1 MTEMN
6 RLERGALAVC
16 AAFIFVAAAAPLLM
30 PYDPNFVDMGHVLEY
45 PSARYLLGTDPL
57 GRDVLSRL
65 ISGARVS
72 IGFAAAAAFCT
83 MTVGL
88 VVGTVSGYV
97 GGRVDALIQTVVNVF
112 QGIPSFSLMIA
123 LAGLLEPGVTSMLIA
138 VVVTSWTGFSR
149 VVRGEVIRIKG
160 ESFVEGLRA
169 LGAGAGFIVGRY
181 VLRSLLPV
189 VIVLFTIRI
198 GMVILSVSGLSYIGI
213 GLQPPTSDWGLMV
226 SEGQTYFRCFSMRRA
241 RAYLSCALRSTS
253 SARACSGALPGV
265 RGARCRGGTVMQEM
279 NSEDIVLQELSV
291 SFPYEQG
298 LVLHPVDCTFP
309 AREITA
315 VIGES
320 GSGKSVL
327 GKAIVGL
334 LSRAAVT
341 GRILYDGQNLA
352 QLGEAELRAYR
363 GRHIFFMPQDPALAL
378 NPALTI
384 GEQLTEAL
392 EYHEGTAPGAARRR
406 AIAELERY
414 GFDDAARI
422 FDAYAFSLS
431 GGMRQRVL
439 CAIASLM
446 RPQWII
452 ADEPT
457 KGLDPGLRKQV
468 FALFRRLAETQNCGF
483 IIISHDLR
491 FVRRISGRTVVLRD
505 GRLVEQGTT
514 ELLFTQPQADYTRT
528 LAAAAEAFAR
538 EGGAA

>member
-1 MTEMN
+1 MDN
-6 RLERGALAVC
+6 IRH
-16 AAFIFVAAAAPLLM
+16 AARE
-30 PYDPNFVDMGHVLEY
+30 D
-45 PSARYLLGTDPL
+45 
-57 GRDVLSRL
+57 
-65 ISGARVS
+65 
-72 IGFAAAAAFCT
+72 
-83 MTVGL
+83 
-88 VVGTVSGYV
+88 
-97 GGRVDALIQTVVNVF
+97 
-112 QGIPSFSLMIA
+112 IA
-123 LAGLLEPGVTSMLIA
+123 LEQV
-138 VVVTSWTGFSR
+138 
-149 VVRGEVIRIKG
+149 
-160 ESFVEGLRA
+160 
-169 LGAGAGFIVGRY
+169 
-181 VLRSLLPV
+181 
-189 VIVLFTIRI
+189 
-198 GMVILSVSGLSYIGI
+198 
-213 GLQPPTSDWGLMV
+213 
-226 SEGQTYFRCFSMRRA
+226 
-241 RAYLSCALRSTS
+241 
-253 SARACSGALPGV
+253 
-265 RGARCRGGTVMQEM
+265 
-279 NSEDIVLQELSV
+279 SV

-298 LVLHPVDCTFP
+298 LVLHPLDCTFP

-363 GRHIFFMPQDPALAL
+363 GRRIFFMPQDPALAL

-457 KGLDPGLRKQV
+457 KGLDPGLR
-468 FALFRRLAETQNCGF
+468 RRLAETQNCGF

-505 GRLVEQGTT
+505 GRLVEQGAT

>member
-1 MTEMN
+1 MEKRKET
-6 RLERGALAVC
+6 A
-16 AAFIFVAAAAPLLM
+16 
-30 PYDPNFVDMGHVLEY
+30 
-45 PSARYLLGTDPL
+45 
-57 GRDVLSRL
+57 
-65 ISGARVS
+65 
-72 IGFAAAAAFCT
+72 
-83 MTVGL
+83 
-88 VVGTVSGYV
+88 
-97 GGRVDALIQTVVNVF
+97 
-112 QGIPSFSLMIA
+112 
-123 LAGLLEPGVTSMLIA
+123 
-138 VVVTSWTGFSR
+138 
-149 VVRGEVIRIKG
+149 
-160 ESFVEGLRA
+160 
-169 LGAGAGFIVGRY
+169 
-181 VLRSLLPV
+181 
-189 VIVLFTIRI
+189 
-198 GMVILSVSGLSYIGI
+198 
-213 GLQPPTSDWGLMV
+213 
-226 SEGQTYFRCFSMRRA
+226 
-241 RAYLSCALRSTS
+241 
-253 SARACSGALPGV
+253 
-265 RGARCRGGTVMQEM
+265 
-279 NSEDIVLQELSV
+279 SEDIVLEQVSV

-298 LVLHPVDCTFP
+298 IVLHPVDITFR

-341 GRILYDGQNLA
+341 GRVLYDGENLA
-352 QLGEAELRAYR
+352 ALGEAELRAYR
-363 GRHIFFMPQDPALAL
+363 GRRIFFMPQDPALAL
-378 NPALTI
+378 NPALTV

-392 EYHEGTAPGAARRR
+392 EYHEGTAPGTARRM

-422 FDAYAFSLS
+422 YDAYAFSLS

-439 CAIASLM
+439 CAVASLM

-468 FALFRRLAETQNCGF
+468 FALFRQLAQAQCCGF

-491 FVRRISGRTVVLRD
+491 FVRRISSRLVVLRD
-505 GRLVEQGTT
+505 GRLVEQGAT

>member
-65 ISGARVS
+65 VSGARVS

-160 ESFVEGLRA
+160 EPFVEGLRA
-169 LGAGAGFIVGRY
+169 LGAAAGFIVGRY

-226 SEGQTYFRCFSMRRA
+226 SEGQTYFRT
-241 RAYLSCALRSTS
+241 Y
-253 SARACSGALPGV
+253 P
-265 RGARCRGGTVMQEM
+265 
-279 NSEDIVLQELSV
+279 
-291 SFPYEQG
+291 
-298 LVLHPVDCTFP
+298 
-309 AREITA
+309 
-315 VIGES
+315 
-320 GSGKSVL
+320 
-327 GKAIVGL
+327 L
-334 LSRAAVT
+334 L
-341 GRILYDGQNLA
+341 LY
-352 QLGEAELRAYR
+352 
-363 GRHIFFMPQDPALAL
+363 
-378 NPALTI
+378 
-384 GEQLTEAL
+384 
-392 EYHEGTAPGAARRR
+392 APGACIFILCVAVNILGEGLQRR
-406 AIAELERY
+406 
-414 GFDDAARI
+414 
-422 FDAYAFSLS
+422 
-431 GGMRQRVL
+431 
-439 CAIASLM
+439 
-446 RPQWII
+446 
-452 ADEPT
+452 
-457 KGLDPGLRKQV
+457 
-468 FALFRRLAETQNCGF
+468 FA
-483 IIISHDLR
+483 
-491 FVRRISGRTVVLRD
+491 GRTR
-505 GRLVEQGTT
+505 
-514 ELLFTQPQADYTRT
+514 
-528 LAAAAEAFAR
+528 R
-538 EGGAA
+538 EM